1 MHAEK
6 SVRSRGEEECRGRR
20 RGPRVVIFDAPDNV
34 RVAVVDLP
42 EDAAVGDRICH
53 DGRDWCITDSRTG
66 TRVLIAEP
74 EAN

>member
-1 MHAEK
+1 MHAGK
-6 SVRSRGEEECRGRR
+6 MVRSRREAERRGRR
-20 RGPRVVIFDAPDNV
+20 RGPRVVIFDAPDSV

-42 EDAAVGDRICH
+42 EGAAVGDRICH
-53 DGRDWCITDSRTG
+53 DGRDWCITGSRTG